1 MSYFPEHEPNDE
13 EKTWHFAARMLLIVL
28 KIYATALALFIIAA
42 WTYTNL
48 SPIEVLK

>member
-1 MSYFPEHEPNDE
+1 MRDDE
-13 EKTWHFAARMLLIVL
+13 EKTWRFAARMLVIVL
-28 KIYATALALFIIAA
+28 KIYAAALVLFIVAA